1 MHNQHQTTNH
11 NKVKA
16 VGLGLLMILMA
27 IAYFSNK
34 SPSDSF
40 GLPFDQ
46 IDSLNNNPNTPLND

>member
-1 MHNQHQTTNH
+1 MHNQHETTNQ

-34 SPSDSF
+34 TSSPSF
-40 GLPFDQ
+40 GLPFEQ
-46 IDSLNNNPNTPLND
+46 LDSLNNNANAPTID